1 MKTVCIF
8 LLLSR
13 ALSAQTITT
22 VVGSGEPGFGGDGG
36 SALMALLNGQGT
48 LALDARGNL
57 YLNDDINN
65 RIRKVTQSGIITTV
79 IGNGEISSAIEGA
92 ATQTGFLSIYDF
104 ATLPDGTIYVGDADG
119 LKKVDIAGNLT
130 FVVTGGSV
138 TGIKISKQGVFY
150 IGNITAISRLN
161 SDGSQTVVAGSENGD
176 PGDGGLAA
184 NAAFYVTTFTT
195 DLIGDIYILDGT
207 VNKVRK
213 FTPGGAIS
221 TVAGNGTDDFSGDG
235 RPAAQAQL
243 SKPFGLAVDV
253 AGNIYISDTGN
264 RRIRRVTTD
273 GIINTFAGTGD
284 GSLSGDGGP
293 ALQATFN
300 FPAFLAVNCNAL
312 YISDTNTVRA
322 IALTDPLIAMRGVTS
337 LTTGALTLR
346 AGTNFQISGCNLAN
360 IVADGGSSL
369 SLAGTTVSMNGVQV
383 PVVSV
388 SPTQVTATLPF
399 GFPSGATVVKVARD
413 GIVATA
419 AAATVVE

>member
-221 TVAGNGTDDFSGDG
+221 TVAGNGTDDFT
-235 RPAAQAQL
+235 L
-243 SKPFGLAVDV
+243 V
-253 AGNIYISDTGN
+253 AEGVGEMEIAPWILV
-264 RRIRRVTTD
+264 IP
-273 GIINTFAGTGD
+273 
-284 GSLSGDGGP
+284 GG
-293 ALQATFN
+293 
-300 FPAFLAVNCNAL
+300 FLAVLLLCLNIFGDGLRDAL
-312 YISDTNTVRA
+312 D
-322 IALTDPLIAMRGVTS
+322 
-337 LTTGALTLR
+337 
-346 AGTNFQISGCNLAN
+346 
-360 IVADGGSSL
+360 
-369 SLAGTTVSMNGVQV
+369 
-383 PVVSV
+383 
-388 SPTQVTATLPF
+388 
-399 GFPSGATVVKVARD
+399 VKEA
-413 GIVATA
+413 
-419 AAATVVE
+419 